1 MSDVLQN
8 HQHLQERAAA
18 AIRSLAEIAAAR
30 HSKVTLKDR
39 TVDRADLLRQSA
51 SRLDSN
57 QFTLAVV
64 GEFSRGKSSLIN
76 AILGTPEL
84 LPTSIKPATAAITVI
99 QHGPAPGCATVHY
112 KDGTLLEG
120 VPLDSLRGYCTAP
133 DLDGA
138 GLRHQISGTLARWR
152 QQNREEV
159 PVEEIERQAQEATP
173 RPMVHTVTV
182 TYPSPFLSDGIV
194 LVDTPGIGSVN
205 PEHGEATRS
214 FIHRADAIIFLIN
227 TDPVIS
233 ASECNFLTFLQ
244 DYVSRFLFVVTKI
257 DRFEEAERRESLEY
271 TRDIIQEFTG
281 MPDPPIYP
289 VSAKRYLEACAS
301 GDEEAAQASGIPQF
315 LSALQL
321 FLVRERGHSFIRE
334 HVTGAL
340 THASDLRSAIELEL
354 QGIRLSQSDL
364 RQRLEAT
371 RPGLL
376 GAREARDRLLEYL
389 DSELTNVPDLLGG
402 EADIRWIRLS
412 ASLREAIDEEIER
425 YRWEELR
432 QASELLPIFVRDT
445 LTATLND
452 RLEEAAAHLAM
463 VRRRVIRDCRQV
475 VDTMASNIDFQI
487 DSLRPPRELE
497 MHLDFDPG
505 AFVSD
510 LKKVG
515 TITVGSTLAL
525 SIGTAFLFG
534 GIGALVMVGGV
545 LASTSITSMLK
556 TRVKNQLR
564 DALTEPLATLMDTV
578 RVNLTE
584 EVSRHLAEFRDDVDQ
599 ALTGAISNVDETLR
613 QLEAQAAQEGFGV
626 ASREELLRS
635 QQEALARLDRELS
648 LLLGPEFIRR
658 DASSG
663 LTDLQQD
670 QALA

>member
-1 MSDVLQN
+1 MP
-8 HQHLQERAAA
+8 
-18 AIRSLAEIAAAR
+18 
-30 HSKVTLKDR
+30 VT
-39 TVDRADLLRQSA
+39 
-51 SRLDSN
+51 
-57 QFTLAVV
+57 
-64 GEFSRGKSSLIN
+64 
-76 AILGTPEL
+76 
-84 LPTSIKPATAAITVI
+84 
-99 QHGPAPGCATVHY
+99 
-112 KDGTLLEG
+112 
-120 VPLDSLRGYCTAP
+120 
-133 DLDGA
+133 
-138 GLRHQISGTLARWR
+138 
-152 QQNREEV
+152 
-159 PVEEIERQAQEATP
+159 
-173 RPMVHTVTV
+173 
-182 TYPSPFLSDGIV
+182 
-194 LVDTPGIGSVN
+194 
-205 PEHGEATRS
+205 
-214 FIHRADAIIFLIN
+214 
-227 TDPVIS
+227 
-233 ASECNFLTFLQ
+233 
-244 DYVSRFLFVVTKI
+244 
-257 DRFEEAERRESLEY
+257 
-271 TRDIIQEFTG
+271 
-281 MPDPPIYP
+281 
-289 VSAKRYLEACAS
+289 
-301 GDEEAAQASGIPQF
+301 
-315 LSALQL
+315 
-321 FLVRERGHSFIRE
+321 
-334 HVTGAL
+334 
-340 THASDLRSAIELEL
+340 RSAIEL

-564 DALTEPLATLMDTV
+564 DALTGSLATLMDTV

-584 EVSRHLAEFRDDVDQ
+584 EVSAAPGRIRDDVDQ

-613 QLEAQAAQEGFGV
+613 QLSHAAARGFG
-626 ASREELLRS
+626 APAGELLRR

-648 LLLGPEFIRR
+648 LLLGPSSYAATPHRAHGSSTRSGAGLKTRVGGGHREITSLDRWAPGER
-658 DASSG
+658 APVALLPAASG
-663 LTDLQQD
+663 LPRETRTPLRVQP
-670 QALA
+670 AWGAAA